1 MNHAHYRIINVPL
14 HKTVI
19 KSCKCYEEYWKELKE
34 KAKPYI
40 PFDYSIEKVFTYRK
54 YFANDNLL
62 YHFCINC
69 LYEVISNIP
78 KAIIEC
84 ELIIKGRLSCIFKY
98 KLNDIPLGEIC
109 CLCVNFIIHRF
120 SSNFIIDV

>member
-1 MNHAHYRIINVPL
+1 MHTIEILMFHYIKQLLKVVS
-14 HKTVI
+14 VI
-19 KSCKCYEEYWKELKE
+19 VEYWKELKD
-34 KAKPYI
+34 KAKPYV

-69 LYEVISNIP
+69 LYDVIDHIP
-78 KAIIEC
+78 KAKIEVEFIIN
-84 ELIIKGRLSCIFKY
+84 GRLSCIFNY
-98 KLNDIPLGEIC
+98 KLNAIPLDEIC